1 MYDKID
7 KESDRMNLVDSL
19 NDRQKEAVVNTDG
32 PMLILA
38 GAGSGKTKV
47 LTTKVAYLIEEK
59 NIDPNNILAI
69 TFTNKAAKEMKERIF
84 KLEGNSAFYIQIST
98 FHSFGL
104 KILKENCELLGY
116 EKNFT
121 ILDSDDSLSI
131 IKKIMKELNIDANK
145 YNPKAIKNVISNN
158 KNEIIDPEKYS
169 LYVNTD
175 FDEIALEVYR
185 KYEKSLKIN
194 NAVDFDDLLILPLK
208 LFNNNPGVLQKYQE
222 KYKYVFIDE
231 YQDTNEPQ
239 YILSKMISA
248 KYKNITVVGDADQA
262 IFTWRGAN
270 YKNILNFENDY
281 KDAKVVLL
289 EENYRSTKTIL
300 NAANNV
306 IKNNKVRKEKN
317 LWTQNEEGSKITYY
331 KAFDEKDESNYVVN
345 EIKKLMEKGV
355 NPKDICVLYRAN
367 AQSRT
372 VEEAFLT
379 SNISYNIVGSYAF
392 YNRKEIKDLI
402 AYLKLIYNNKDDVS
416 LLRVINYPKRGIGNK
431 AIENLAIK
439 SNVLDKSLYEV
450 IDSGKELEFK
460 NMIEEIKKEESHLTL
475 TELIDMVL
483 DKSGMKKFLE
493 DEKSIE
499 ADIRLENLE
508 EFKSIAKAMEINE
521 GIVSLEELLDKLA
534 LVSDV
539 SEQKNDNEDKVTLM
553 TMHAVKGLEYDYVFV
568 VGVEEGLFPHSNSLE
583 SNDELEEERRLCYVA
598 ITRAKKKLY
607 LINARSRILYGKV
620 SSNVPSR
627 FINEISDEY
636 IETIGKK
643 EDSNVFKPKI
653 DKNKMMN
660 EDNDLHPGD
669 MVNHDKYGFGVVVT
683 IDGSIATISFK
694 RDGLKKLM
702 KNHKSIHKM

>member
-1 MYDKID
+1 
-7 KESDRMNLVDSL
+7 MNLVDSL

-116 EKNFT
+116 VKNFT

-270 YKNILNFENDY
+270 YKNILNFEKDY

-345 EIKKLMEKGV
+345 EIKKLIEKGV

-450 IDSGKELEFK
+450 IDSGKELDFK

-483 DKSGMKKFLE
+483 DKSGMKKSLE

-553 TMHAVKGLEYDYVFV
+553 TMHAVKGLEYDYVFI

-643 EDSNVFKPKI
+643 EDINVFKPKI

>member
-1 MYDKID
+1 
-7 KESDRMNLVDSL
+7 MNLVDSL

-270 YKNILNFENDY
+270 YKNILNFEKDY

-345 EIKKLMEKGV
+345 EIKKLIEKGV

-450 IDSGKELEFK
+450 IDSGKELDFK

-483 DKSGMKKFLE
+483 DKSGMKKSLK

-643 EDSNVFKPKI
+643 EDINVFKPKI

>member
-270 YKNILNFENDY
+270 YKNILNFEKDY

-345 EIKKLMEKGV
+345 EIKKLIEKGV

-431 AIENLAIK
+431 AMEILAIK

-483 DKSGMKKFLE
+483 DKSGMKKSLE

-553 TMHAVKGLEYDYVFV
+553 TMHAVKGLEYDYVFI

-643 EDSNVFKPKI
+643 EDINVFKPKI

>member
-270 YKNILNFENDY
+270 YKNILNFEKDY

-345 EIKKLMEKGV
+345 EIKKLIEKGV

-450 IDSGKELEFK
+450 IDSGKELDFK

-483 DKSGMKKFLE
+483 DKSGMKKSLE

-643 EDSNVFKPKI
+643 EDINVFKPKI

-683 IDGSIATISFK
+683 IDGSIVTISFK

>member
-270 YKNILNFENDY
+270 YKNILNFEKDY

-345 EIKKLMEKGV
+345 EIKKLIEKGV

-402 AYLKLIYNNKDDVS
+402 AYLKLIYNNKDDIS

-483 DKSGMKKFLE
+483 DKSGMKKSLE

>member
-1 MYDKID
+1 
-7 KESDRMNLVDSL
+7 MNLVDSL

-270 YKNILNFENDY
+270 YKNILNFEKDY

-345 EIKKLMEKGV
+345 EIKKLIEKGV

-450 IDSGKELEFK
+450 IDSGKELDFK

-483 DKSGMKKFLE
+483 DKSGMKKSLE

-607 LINARSRILYGKV
+607 LLNARSRILYGKV

-643 EDSNVFKPKI
+643 EDINVFKPKI

>member
-1 MYDKID
+1 
-7 KESDRMNLVDSL
+7 MNLIDSL

-270 YKNILNFENDY
+270 YKNILNFEKDY

-483 DKSGMKKFLE
+483 DKSGMKKSLE

-499 ADIRLENLE
+499 AEIRLENLE

>member
-1 MYDKID
+1 
-7 KESDRMNLVDSL
+7 MNLVDSL

-270 YKNILNFENDY
+270 YKNILNFEKDY

-345 EIKKLMEKGV
+345 EIKKLIEKGV

-450 IDSGKELEFK
+450 IDSGKELDFK

-483 DKSGMKKFLE
+483 DKSGMKKSLE

-553 TMHAVKGLEYDYVFV
+553 TMHAVKGLEYDYVFI

-643 EDSNVFKPKI
+643 EDINLFKPKI

>member
-270 YKNILNFENDY
+270 YKNILNFEKDY

-345 EIKKLMEKGV
+345 EIKKLIEKGV

-450 IDSGKELEFK
+450 IDSGKELDFK

-483 DKSGMKKFLE
+483 DKSGMKKSLE
-493 DEKSIE
+493 DEKLIE

-553 TMHAVKGLEYDYVFV
+553 TMHAVKGLEYDYVFI

-643 EDSNVFKPKI
+643 EDINVFKPKI

>member
-208 LFNNNPGVLQKYQE
+208 LFNNNSGVLQKYQE

-270 YKNILNFENDY
+270 YKNILNFEKDY

-345 EIKKLMEKGV
+345 EIKKLIEKGV

-416 LLRVINYPKRGIGNK
+416 LLRIINYPKRGIGNK

-450 IDSGKELEFK
+450 IDSGKELDFK

-483 DKSGMKKFLE
+483 DKSGMKKSLE

-553 TMHAVKGLEYDYVFV
+553 TMHAVKGLEYDYVFI

-627 FINEISDEY
+627 FINEISDKY

-643 EDSNVFKPKI
+643 EDINVFKPKI

>member
-1 MYDKID
+1 
-7 KESDRMNLVDSL
+7 MNLIDSL

-270 YKNILNFENDY
+270 YKNILNFEKDY

-345 EIKKLMEKGV
+345 EIKKLIEKGV
-355 NPKDICVLYRAN
+355 NLKDICVLYRAN

-483 DKSGMKKFLE
+483 DKSGMKKSLE

>member
-158 KNEIIDPEKYS
+158 KNEIIDQEKYS

-175 FDEIALEVYR
+175 FDEIVLEVYR

-270 YKNILNFENDY
+270 YKNILNFEKDY

-345 EIKKLMEKGV
+345 EIKKLIEKGV

-450 IDSGKELEFK
+450 IDSGKELDFK

-483 DKSGMKKFLE
+483 DKSGMKKSLE

-553 TMHAVKGLEYDYVFV
+553 TMHAVKGLEYDYVFI

-643 EDSNVFKPKI
+643 EDINVFKPKI

>member
-1 MYDKID
+1 
-7 KESDRMNLVDSL
+7 MNLVDSL

-270 YKNILNFENDY
+270 YKNILNFEKDY

-345 EIKKLMEKGV
+345 EIKKLIEKGV

-416 LLRVINYPKRGIGNK
+416 LLRIINYPKRGIGNK

-450 IDSGKELEFK
+450 IDSGKELDFK

-483 DKSGMKKFLE
+483 DKSGMKKSLE

-553 TMHAVKGLEYDYVFV
+553 TMHAVKGLEYDYVFI

>member
-1 MYDKID
+1 
-7 KESDRMNLVDSL
+7 MNLIDSL

-270 YKNILNFENDY
+270 YKNILNFEKDY

-345 EIKKLMEKGV
+345 EIKKLIEKGV

-450 IDSGKELEFK
+450 IDSGKELDFK

-483 DKSGMKKFLE
+483 DKSGMKKSLE

-643 EDSNVFKPKI
+643 EDINAFKPKI

>member
-1 MYDKID
+1 
-7 KESDRMNLVDSL
+7 MNLIDSL

-270 YKNILNFENDY
+270 YKNILNFEKDY

-289 EENYRSTKTIL
+289 EENYRSTKIIL

-345 EIKKLMEKGV
+345 EIKKLIEKGV

-483 DKSGMKKFLE
+483 DKSGMKKYLE

>member
-1 MYDKID
+1 
-7 KESDRMNLVDSL
+7 MNLIDSL

-270 YKNILNFENDY
+270 YKNILNFEKDY
-281 KDAKVVLL
+281 KDAKIVLL

-345 EIKKLMEKGV
+345 EIKKLIEKGV

-483 DKSGMKKFLE
+483 DKSGMKKSLE

>member
-1 MYDKID
+1 
-7 KESDRMNLVDSL
+7 MNLIDSL

-208 LFNNNPGVLQKYQE
+208 LFNNNSGVLQKYQE

-270 YKNILNFENDY
+270 YKNILNFEKDY

-345 EIKKLMEKGV
+345 EIKKLIEKGV

-450 IDSGKELEFK
+450 IDSGKELDFK

-483 DKSGMKKFLE
+483 DKSGMKKSLE

-499 ADIRLENLE
+499 ADIRIENLE

-553 TMHAVKGLEYDYVFV
+553 TMHAVKGLEYDYVFI

-643 EDSNVFKPKI
+643 EDINVFKHKI